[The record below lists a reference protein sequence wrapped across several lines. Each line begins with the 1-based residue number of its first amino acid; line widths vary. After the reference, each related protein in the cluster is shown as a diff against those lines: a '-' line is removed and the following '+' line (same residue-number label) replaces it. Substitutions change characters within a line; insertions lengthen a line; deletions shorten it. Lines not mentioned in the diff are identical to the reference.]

1 MGLFSGISDLLFGGN
16 DPGDAANEYY
26 KQIPDILKQYLGPYA
41 DRGNQVYGG
50 LENQYNQMM
59 NDPNALL
66 NKFGQGY
73 QQSPG
78 YQFQVNQA
86 TGAAN
91 NAASAGG
98 MLGSPQHQQ
107 NTASMVNN
115 LANQD
120 YNQYLAHA
128 LGLYGQG
135 IAGQQGIYNT
145 GAQVSGSLGEN
156 LSNSLMNQGNL
167 AYSNAVNKN
176 QMLPQFIGT
185 MVGAAMG
192 MPGGGMGGMGGIGKG
207 MGGGFGGGGGMGGN
221 PFAGGWGY
229 TTGMSGPG
237 GF

>member
-1 MGLFSGISDLLFGGN
+1 MGFFSDIFGGGD
-16 DPGDAANEYY
+16 DPADAANQYY
-26 KQIPDILKQYLGPYA
+26 KQIPDVLKQYLGPYA
-41 DRGNQVYGG
+41 QRGNEVYPG
-50 LENQYNQMM
+50 LQQQYSQMT
-59 NDPNALL
+59 NDPNSLL
-66 NKFGQGY
+66 SKFGQGY

-98 MLGSPQHQQ
+98 MLGSPMHQQ
-107 NTASMVNN
+107 NTANMVNN

-145 GAQVSGSLGEN
+145 GAQVSGNLGEN

-167 AYSNAVNKN
+167 AYSNAVNQN
-176 QMLPQFIGT
+176 QS
-185 MVGAAMG
+185 
-192 MPGGGMGGMGGIGKG
+192 GMGFLGDLL
-207 MGGGFGGGGGMGGN
+207 GFGSM
-221 PFAGGWGY
+221 
-229 TTGMSGPG
+229 TKTGKK
-237 GF
+237 FLDWL